1 MWVEKLLKGGNGES
15 EANVVTLYNKG
26 EGLSIEYNVHS

>member
-15 EANVVTLYNKG
+15 EANVVTLKNKG
-26 EGLSIEYNVHS
+26 EGLLL